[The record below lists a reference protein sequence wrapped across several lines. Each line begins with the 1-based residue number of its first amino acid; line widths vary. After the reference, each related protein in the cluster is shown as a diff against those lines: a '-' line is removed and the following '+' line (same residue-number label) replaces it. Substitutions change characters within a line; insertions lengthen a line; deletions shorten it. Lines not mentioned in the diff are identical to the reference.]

1 MPGRV
6 LPVFFIKTAI
16 SPLPGSIRQPYQI
29 NNAEIGARQTKLEKV
44 IAAKTELDA
53 AELQLKT
60 AQAEARAAVALAEAE
75 KAVIAA
81 GNKADVEILKR
92 NISAFG
98 GGEAYLRGK
107 LYEKVAPNIQQI
119 MSNSAG
125 EQLFG
130 LPVLKKSLNPG
141 RK

>member
-1 MPGRV
+1 MDYSIYQNP
-6 LPVFFIKTAI
+6 LI
-16 SPLPGSIRQPYQI
+16 SRYASKEMQHAFSDEKRF
-29 NNAEIGARQTKLEKV
+29 KLWRK
-44 IAAKTELDA
+44 LW
-53 AELQLKT
+53 
-60 AQAEARAAVALAEAE
+60 VALAEAE

-125 EQLFG
+125 EKLFG
-130 LPVLKKSLNPG
+130 LPVLKKSLAPG